1 MNPCINIPVL
11 LSATLAMASATSAQI
26 SATFIAKTKMI
37 AYAYYSSNGA
47 KTSEIPINTAWCT
60 RKTSSSS
67 WRIAEANPNCV
78 IEHRDQSPGQ
88 DGRS

>member
-26 SATFIAKTKMI
+26 SATFI
-37 AYAYYSSNGA
+37 A